1 MSEYDI
7 AIKIAGQLEG
17 SFKNAIKGAQ
27 QGLSGLGISGKV
39 GTLALKGVGLA
50 AKATAAT
57 LTAAGAGIA
66 AVGAYSMN
74 VGKEFEAQMSTVAA
88 ISGATGSDF
97 EALQQKAK
105 EMGATT
111 SFSATE
117 AGQAMEYMA
126 MAGWKTEDMLNG
138 IGGVMNL
145 AAASGEDLA
154 SVSDIVTDALTAFG
168 KGADYAG
175 TFADQLAAASSSANV
190 SVATLGES
198 FKYAAPVAGALGF
211 STADTAE
218 ALALMGN
225 AGIKASQAGTSMRS
239 TLNALTADELRFA
252 TSSGEMVV
260 ATQNAD
266 GSMRDLNDILDDSR
280 KAFANMTEAQ
290 QAQAAK
296 ALVGKNA
303 MSGFLALM
311 NAAPGDLE
319 KVRSA
324 LEDSAGAAEEMANIR
339 LDNLE
344 GDITLLKS
352 AAESFGISIYENM
365 QGPFRDVVQYAKEQ
379 IGVLQE
385 ALDSGGFEGLTQA
398 IGGVLA
404 DAVGKIAEAAPDF
417 INGAADL
424 VESLLD
430 GLDGNSDKIGSSI
443 GRLLTVLGS
452 AIIRLAPRIAVTGIH
467 ILAAIGKGIVDNL
480 DVLKDAAFEAVEY
493 LWNAIKDGFKSFA
506 NFLGDDEVEPFK
518 KVLALLPALIAGFAI
533 FDGIGGAI
541 KGFVS
546 NFKGAGKALPG
557 AAKGF
562 TKTGNQMS
570 KVAKNLLGVGA
581 GLALAAAGIWILVD
595 AAKRISE
602 AGPGA
607 VVALILM
614 VGAITALMVIAAVM
628 GQKLQEASTGLI
640 AFGAAILMAAA
651 GMALMSF
658 AAIQLGQAGPLAFA
672 GLAVMIGGMIA
683 LLAIAGA
690 MGTQLATATPGLL
703 AFGAA
708 ILMAA
713 AGMAIMAFAAIQLSN
728 AGMGAMIMFGVLLVG
743 LIAFMAVAALLG
755 PMLISGGAG
764 MLLLGAGLL
773 LAAAAMALLANTAIM
788 MSNAGAG
795 AIVMLVALVAIILA
809 FGAAA
814 GLLAPLLMAGGVA
827 LMVFGAGLAVVA
839 AAALLAS
846 VSLVLISTTLPV
858 FAQYGM
864 TAAAGIAALGASM
877 LVVGAGSLVAGAGLL
892 VAAAGLAALAV
903 SALLAMVPMVAIGA
917 AFVGIG
923 AATAILAA
931 SGQTAADALDR
942 LTDYGLGA
950 TASMAALAAA
960 MLLPTAPLVALAAA
974 FVATTVA
981 SAAFAV
987 SILAVDAG
995 LIGMVAALGLSVA
1008 ALAGI
1013 NMAIAT
1019 FRTQA
1024 TILGV
1029 STTLAGQAFMRFG
1042 AMVAPV
1048 SPRLLALVAP
1058 MTAVAAASAALAAA
1072 MLGAVAGIATM
1083 AATLAAL
1090 SASITVALMAFKL
1103 FNTGVK
1109 NGMTEANNTVRT
1121 AMTQMRT
1128 IMTQGMTQIV
1138 LVVTQGM
1145 VMMVTAFRNGG
1156 IQLIAIATATAEG
1169 IKSAFNI
1176 DLYSSG
1182 VNMMQ
1187 GLINGMDSMKS
1198 AVEAKA
1204 QEIASAAANA
1214 VNAALQVNSPSRL
1227 MVETGQYTGEGLAL
1241 GMQNRTGDVQTA
1253 AQAMTQPV
1261 QDQSQQM
1268 RSMDVPEPRSAI
1280 IGETL
1285 DSMSGGTTTNNN
1297 QTQTVSPTFN
1307 FNPTYVIEGNADQEV
1322 LQETNRMSQ
1331 SEFERM
1337 ANEWVRNNGRTAFA

>member
-39 GTLALKGVGLA
+39 GSLALKGVGVA
-50 AKATAAT
+50 AKATVAT
-57 LTAAGAGIA
+57 MTAAGSAIA
-66 AVGAYSMN
+66 AVGAYSVS
-74 VGKEFEAQMSTVAA
+74 VGKEFESQMSTVAA
-88 ISGATGSDF
+88 ISGATGSEFDQ
-97 EALQQKAK
+97 LQAKAM
-105 EMGATT
+105 EMGEKT
-111 SFSATE
+111 SFSASE

-126 MAGWKTEDMLNG
+126 MAGWKTQDMLGG
-138 IGGVMNL
+138 IEGIMNL

-154 SVSDIVTDALTAFG
+154 GVSDMVTNNLTAFG
-168 KGADYAG
+168 MSASESGVL
-175 TFADQLAAASSSANV
+175 ADQLAAAAANANV
-190 SVATLGES
+190 NVAMLGES
-198 FKYAAPVAGALGF
+198 FTYAAPVAGALGF
-211 STADTAE
+211 SSQQTAE
-218 ALALMGN
+218 AISLMGS
-225 AGIKASQAGTSMRS
+225 AGIQGSQAGTALRS
-239 TLNALTADELRFA
+239 TLNALTASELKFA
-252 TSSGEMVV
+252 TKTGEVTI
-260 ATQNAD
+260 ATQKQD
-266 GSMRDLNDILDDSR
+266 GTMRDLNDILDDSR
-280 KAFANMTEAQ
+280 AAFSQMTNAQ
-290 QAQAAK
+290 KAQAAK

-311 NAAPGDLE
+311 NAAPDDIN
-319 KVRSA
+319 KVRDA
-324 LEDSAGAAEEMANIR
+324 LENSAGAAEEMAGIR

-344 GDITLLKS
+344 GDIQLLKS
-352 AAESFGISIYENM
+352 AAETFGITLYQSGT
-365 QGPFRDVVQYAKEQ
+365 GPFREWVQYGTEQ
-379 IGVLQE
+379 IKRLTKAFNE
-385 ALDSGGFEGLTQA
+385 GGYEGLVTE
-398 IGGVLA
+398 IGNVLSDGVA
-404 DAVGKIAEAAPDF
+404 KIAEAAPDF

-690 MGTQLATATPGLL
+690 MGTQLAMATPGLL
-703 AFGAA
+703 AFGGA

-728 AGMGAMIMFGVLLVG
+728 AGTGAMIMFAGLLVG

-755 PMLISGGAG
+755 PMLISGGVG
-764 MLLLGAGLL
+764 MLLLGAGLM
-773 LAAAAMALLANTAIM
+773 LAAGAMALLANTAIM
-788 MSNAGAG
+788 LSNAGAG

-846 VSLVLISTTLPV
+846 ASLAIIAATLPT
-858 FAQYGM
+858 FATYGM
-864 TAAAGIAALGASM
+864 TAATAIMALGAAM
-877 LVVGAGSLVAGAGLL
+877 MVMGAGSLVAGAGFL
-892 VAAAGLAALAV
+892 VAAAGLTALAV
-903 SALLAMVPMVAIGA
+903 AGLLAMVPMVAIGA

-950 TASMAALAAA
+950 MASMAALAAA

-995 LIGMVAALGLSVA
+995 LVAMVAALALSVA

-1029 STTLAGQAFMRFG
+1029 STTLAGQAFVRFG

-1048 SPRLLALVAP
+1048 APRLLALVAP
-1058 MTAVAAASAALAAA
+1058 MTAVAAASTALAAS
-1072 MLGAVAGIATM
+1072 MLGAVAGITTM

-1090 SASITVALMAFKL
+1090 SASITVALVAFKM
-1103 FNTGVK
+1103 FNSGVK
-1109 NGMTEANNTVRT
+1109 SGMTEANNTVRM

-1128 IMTQGMTQIV
+1128 VMTQGMTQIV

-1145 VMMVTAFRNGG
+1145 VMMVAAFRNGG
-1156 IQLIAIATATAEG
+1156 VQLIAIAMATANG
-1169 IKSAFNI
+1169 IRSAFNI

-1204 QEIASAAANA
+1204 QEIASAAAEA
-1214 VNAALQVNSPSRL
+1214 VNSALQVHSPSRL

-1241 GMQNRTGDVQTA
+1241 GMQNRTSDVQTA

-1261 QDQSQQM
+1261 QDQSMQM
-1268 RSMDVPEPRSAI
+1268 RNMDVPEPRSAV
-1280 IGETL
+1280 IGETI

-1331 SEFERM
+1331 SEFEKM
-1337 ANEWVRNNGRTAFA
+1337 ANEWVRNNGRVAFA